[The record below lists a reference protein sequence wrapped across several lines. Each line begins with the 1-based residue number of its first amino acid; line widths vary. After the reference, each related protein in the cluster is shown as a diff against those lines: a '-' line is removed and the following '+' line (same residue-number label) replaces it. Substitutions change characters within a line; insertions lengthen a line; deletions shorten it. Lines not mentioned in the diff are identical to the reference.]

1 MQLEDCAV
9 QLYKKTA
16 GESGADLA
24 SYLQTDDDQ
33 HNDVTDRCVLI
44 HITVLLA
51 CSMVE
56 GVKKIKECGKRF
68 LWETY
73 RRAAK
78 RYLPYLGSYNV
89 RHLTRVNAR
98 RLNPSQTGPYS
109 IYPPWGDRRQS

>member
-73 RRAAK
+73 RRATK
-78 RYLPYLGSYNV
+78 RQLPCRITPDTGERLWRDG
-89 RHLTRVNAR
+89 RLT
-98 RLNPSQTGPYS
+98 
-109 IYPPWGDRRQS
+109 